1 MWVQIAMAA
10 INMIEGAGKA
20 SSQRKLAK
28 AQYKLDSGR
37 ADRADKL
44 RQGQNEFNAATANL
58 QRIEQ
63 SLNNQRLGRIAER
76 EMDQSARNYTQVMDG
91 LASDKFSTKLQS
103 MNNIG
108 QMAASAAAAGVAGGS
123 IEQVEQVERLRAAR
137 VDNELDKQGENAKW
151 AKIYNDTA
159 IQDNLISQTDT
170 SGIFADIDYT
180 AKDLVFDNSWQHKY
194 GLMDAAMDG
203 MNGFS
208 GNMDKVGKG
217 GINLQSFGYSPSTN
231 IFGSKG
237 GGAGTGTNNK
247 MGGRPSLIQLK

>member
-10 INMIEGAGKA
+10 INMIEGASKA

-37 ADRADKL
+37 ADRADKV

-91 LASDKFSTKLQS
+91 LASDKFTNKLQA
-103 MNNIG
+103 MNNVG
-108 QMAASAAAAGVAGGS
+108 QMAAAAAAAGVAGGS
-123 IEQVEQVERLRAAR
+123 IEQVEQVENLRAAR
-137 VDNELDKQGENAKW
+137 VDNEINKQGENAKW

-170 SGIFADIDYT
+170 SGIFADLDYT

-194 GLMDAAMDG
+194 SLGDAALDG

-217 GINLQSFGYSPSTN
+217 GVNLQQFGYQGSTN
-231 IFGSKG
+231 MFSGKS
-237 GGAGTGTNNK
+237 GAGTGTNNK
-247 MGGRPSLIQLK
+247 MSGGRSSLIQLK